1 MIRSTSGSRPPTP
14 KRCTP
19 TVCRPLAVLAYLI
32 NSQPTQRTHAKP
44 QLIAEALCAAVAVR
58 AEAVAEPSRAEQ
70 CDVMLCVDSVG
81 ADRPAAHSSTGG
93 GGGAAEDDD
102 GASYFSLFDEPPA
115 DHSFVAH
122 IEHVKARPPL
132 AAAGRAARCA
142 APARSAR
149 HFCALAS

>member
-1 MIRSTSGSRPPTP
+1 
-14 KRCTP
+14 
-19 TVCRPLAVLAYLI
+19 VCRPLALLARLI

-44 QLIAEALCAAVAVR
+44 RLHAEALCAAVAVR
-58 AEAVAEPSRAEQ
+58 AAVAEPSRAEQ
-70 CDVMLCVDSVG
+70 CDAMLCVDSVG
-81 ADRPAAHSSTGG
+81 ADRPSAPHSSAGGG

-132 AAAGRAARCA
+132 AAACRAARCA

-149 HFCALAS
+149 HFGALAL